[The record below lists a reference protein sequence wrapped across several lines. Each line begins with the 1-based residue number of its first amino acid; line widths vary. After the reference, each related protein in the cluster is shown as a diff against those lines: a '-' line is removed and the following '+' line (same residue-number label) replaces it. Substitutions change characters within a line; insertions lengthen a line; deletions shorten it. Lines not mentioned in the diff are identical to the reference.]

1 MIDHDDAINS
11 QDGTDYI
18 MGGQEDRAPN
28 ITKTVG
34 NFESSDVIKQS
45 TSQESCE
52 RSAND
57 KQDQPSA
64 GQATAIQFYNS
75 QESNAVDSAKSDSF
89 DEQFS
94 KDNSSQ
100 NID

>member
-34 NFESSDVIKQS
+34 NFE
-45 TSQESCE
+45 
-52 RSAND
+52 
-57 KQDQPSA
+57 
-64 GQATAIQFYNS
+64 
-75 QESNAVDSAKSDSF
+75 
-89 DEQFS
+89 
-94 KDNSSQ
+94 
-100 NID
+100 